1 MGGGGLG
8 GSWGVPPRAGR
19 EIFGNPDETSTSKP
33 WNLAEETNKLQRR
46 CFLELSG
53 AAKIVLGRFWDAFSH
68 FQKIEKIRRAHGQDS
83 MVFGGFWL
91 ACRIVPNTSPVVTEP
106 SISTT
111 KTHSA
116 LI

>member
-1 MGGGGLG
+1 MVWCWVGGVGGW
-8 GSWGVPPRAGR
+8 SGR
-19 EIFGNPDETSTSKP
+19 FSGNPDQAITSKP

-68 FQKIEKIRRAHGQDS
+68 FQEIEEIRRAYVQDF
-83 MVFGGFWL
+83 MVFDGFWL
-91 ACRIVPNTSPVVTEP
+91 AHRIAPNASPAATKP
-106 SISTT
+106 SISTS
-111 KTHSA
+111 KAHSA